1 MNCST
6 KMEINNKIK
15 WETVIITPIENGR
28 KFWRAI
34 TLSVIKPHLINRRLA
49 GAEQIC
55 IFRSTD
61 TSLNT
66 DGKFINHIV
75 NHIESQ
81 KDDEIDVDFLKRI
94 LRRIDVA
101 SEKFEIIPSLSKCDL
116 NTEKQI
122 LVIFNKLL
130 PKNVSSN
137 ACTFEINILGINK
150 I

>member
-1 MNCST
+1 
-6 KMEINNKIK
+6 MEINNEIK
-15 WETVIITPIENGR
+15 WETVIIAPIENSR

-61 TSLNT
+61 TDLNI
-66 DGKFINHIV
+66 DGKFINLIA

-81 KDDEIDVDFLKRI
+81 TDDEINVDFLKVI
-94 LRRIDVA
+94 LRKIDIA
-101 SEKFEIIPSLSKCDL
+101 PDKFEIIPSLSKCDL

-122 LVIFNKLL
+122 LVILNKLL
-130 PKNVSSN
+130 PKNVSSH
-137 ACTFEINILGINK
+137 ACTFEINVLGNRK